1 MAIQLATTRGAT
13 GRKQAGRPMRNTR
26 LVTLRSSLPTGLV
39 TLRHDV
45 PEYLSEAHETPQD
58 ATPKVEQKGR
68 VAVRAQV
75 RIETP
80 ARKGS

>member
-13 GRKQAGRPMRNTR
+13 GRTTRQRPMRNTR

-45 PEYLSEAHETPQD
+45 PEYLTEATDIPQD
-58 ATPKVEQKGR
+58 AAPKVEQKGQA
-68 VAVRAQV
+68 AVRVQV